1 VNSIVWFNMEN
12 LKKEK
17 KESLLEN
24 ILVKISKNIVK
35 ASCSCCSEKKNC
47 KGKCILNKTGED
59 DG

>member
-1 VNSIVWFNMEN
+1 MEN